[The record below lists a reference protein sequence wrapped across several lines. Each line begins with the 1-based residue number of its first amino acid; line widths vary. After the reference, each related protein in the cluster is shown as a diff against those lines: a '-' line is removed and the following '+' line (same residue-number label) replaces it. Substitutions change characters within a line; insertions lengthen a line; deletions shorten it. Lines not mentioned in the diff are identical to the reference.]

1 MQGIR
6 SKGALAFV
14 KHFALNDQEE
24 GRYGISVWANE
35 QSIRE
40 LYLEAFEGAIRGG
53 AMNVMSS
60 FNRIGVVWSGS
71 HYGLMTEVLRKEW
84 GMQGAAITDMSMNAK
99 WMDYRMGLL
108 AGQDFWCGQK
118 GNMGTL
124 DNSENDPAI
133 ASAVHNAMKNIV
145 YSVTRS
151 NAMNVGDAEI
161 LTVTPVWKTALYIVV
176 CVFWVMTAAAAVLAL
191 GRKKKNKAVS

>member
-1 MQGIR
+1 
-6 SKGALAFV
+6 
-14 KHFALNDQEE
+14 
-24 GRYGISVWANE
+24 
-35 QSIRE
+35 
-40 LYLEAFEGAIRGG
+40 
-53 AMNVMSS
+53 MNVMSS

-151 NAMNVGDAEI
+151 NAMNVGDAVV